1 MTRSLARLFTIGIAA
16 ILVATACLPKATPSP
31 ATLETAVAQAAF
43 DLLTQTA
50 SAASPTPPPPTVTPT
65 PISTDTPTSEP
76 TSAEPPRL
84 PQTITYASCGLG
96 GPEPEYT
103 HETSVKK
110 GKGVELLGVG
120 SLPGYVVIRDPY
132 FHRPCWMAMADLKIF
147 PGTDLGT
154 YPVMTPG
161 VPLAGH

>member
-1 MTRSLARLFTIGIAA
+1 M
-16 ILVATACLPKATPSP
+16 
-31 ATLETAVAQAAF
+31 
-43 DLLTQTA
+43 
-50 SAASPTPPPPTVTPT
+50 
-65 PISTDTPTSEP
+65 
-76 TSAEPPRL
+76 
-84 PQTITYASCGLG
+84 PQTINYATCGLG

-132 FHRPCWMAMADLKIF
+132 FHRPCWMAIADLKFF
-147 PGTDLGT
+147 PGTDLAT

-161 VPLAGH
+161 VPLAGQ